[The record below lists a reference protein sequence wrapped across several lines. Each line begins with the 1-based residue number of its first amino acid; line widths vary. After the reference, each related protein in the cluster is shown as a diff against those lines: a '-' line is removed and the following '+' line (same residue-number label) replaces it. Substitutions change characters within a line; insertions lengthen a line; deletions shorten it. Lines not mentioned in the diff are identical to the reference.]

1 MNKIFLET
9 DRTFLRETSPNDTS
23 LLLDLDSDPEVMKYL
38 NDGRPST
45 PEEVKAAMDRI
56 IKVIEKHHPRFGFW
70 LAYSKENNEFM
81 GWFHFR
87 PGKKTPDDTKNI
99 ELGYRLKK
107 KYWGQGFATEV
118 SRALIKLG
126 FEKYKIDSVFAI
138 TMKANLS
145 SQNVMKKLGMSFVT
159 EYIEEEFPG
168 KDKIAVRYEL
178 KRSAT

>member
-9 DRTFLRETSPNDTS
+9 SRVRLTEISRDDWP

-38 NDGRPST
+38 SNGRPST

-56 IKVIEKHHPRFGFW
+56 MKVIEKHHSRFGFW

-107 KYWGQGFATEV
+107 RFWDKGYATEV
-118 SRALIKLG
+118 SRALITLG
-126 FEKYKIDSVFAI
+126 FEKYKIDSVFAV
-138 TMKANLS
+138 TMKANQS
-145 SQNVMKKLGMSFVT
+145 SQNVMRKLGMSFVT
-159 EYIEEEFPG
+159 EYREEEFPG
-168 KDKIAVRYEL
+168 EDKSAVRFEL
-178 KRSAT
+178 KRS